1 MITFASRRKWYN
13 EFLAQVRSVLKHYP
27 TLQLSQPREFHNHVV
42 AHACSSAT
50 PPVTGKAADVM
61 LLERLQRNELLRDHY
76 VKTKLFTTEL
86 MVSVKPF
93 TRCVVNLGTWTCYLG
108 VLEWSWIET
117 LGFTYKQYIDFGY
130 YYEMI
135 AKRLHA
141 SATQLLR
148 IDIML
153 TSYFSN

>member
-1 MITFASRRKWYN
+1 M
-13 EFLAQVRSVLKHYP
+13 FLVLHFG
-27 TLQLSQPREFHNHVV
+27 TGDDNFCLQKKMFHNHVV

-93 TRCVVNLGTWTCYLG
+93 TRYHFMHFNHLP
-108 VLEWSWIET
+108 
-117 LGFTYKQYIDFGY
+117 
-130 YYEMI
+130 
-135 AKRLHA
+135 
-141 SATQLLR
+141 
-148 IDIML
+148 
-153 TSYFSN
+153 